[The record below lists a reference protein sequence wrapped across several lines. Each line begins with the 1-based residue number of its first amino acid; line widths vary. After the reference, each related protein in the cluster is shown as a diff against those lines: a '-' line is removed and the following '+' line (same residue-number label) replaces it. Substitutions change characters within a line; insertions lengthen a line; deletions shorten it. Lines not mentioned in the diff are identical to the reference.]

1 MKRRSRL
8 LALPIPWARLE
19 SLNAFNDLYL
29 GTHSSERL
37 AHISPASAG
46 QSVLSFGIQAESKA
60 LRLMQASRT
69 GDEGAPAGPQ
79 SLNAFNSL
87 SGIGLRS
94 LLLKS
99 RERRALPAS
108 WTFSESLNAFNDRYF
123 STKTSG
129 RSARRRQGY
138 TDQSEL
144 FLILQAERSAPE
156 LNHTGWIAE
165 ESTRIGSQSL
175 NAFNSPSG
183 SAACPLLPN
192 RREPQALP
200 VSGAFT
206 KSLNAFNDSHPSA
219 NSPENL
225 AHISPGPSV
234 LFLGTQPASPALR
247 LKQTNRTGNEDTRR
261 SSQSLNAFN
270 DLYPRA
276 ETREGLIHFS
286 ATSADLAARSPRA
299 QTLSLDL
306 EACLTEA
313 LRLAD
318 RQDIDG
324 TGQRHMCGLA
334 PALNAFN
341 ARAAAIAGEA
351 IPELRVSSAPAM
363 DLRLGGFA
371 RVQNRKSR
379 HGRSPNRLW
388 LPCVECIQR
397 SEVFCCS
404 ALFFV
409 RPLYP
414 NRGGSRMPD
423 PPQ

>member
-29 GTHSSERL
+29 NNHSSERL

-129 RSARRRQGY
+129 RSARRGQGY

-234 LFLGTQPASPALR
+234 LLLGTQPASPALR
-247 LKQTNRTGNEDTRR
+247 LKQANRTGDEDTRR
-261 SSQSLNAFN
+261 SSQALNAFN
-270 DLYPRA
+270 DLY
-276 ETREGLIHFS
+276 
-286 ATSADLAARSPRA
+286 PRA

-371 RVQNRKSR
+371 CVQNRKSR
-379 HGRSPNRLW
+379 HGRSPSRLW

>member
-29 GTHSSERL
+29 DTHSSERL

-129 RSARRRQGY
+129 RSARRGQGY

-247 LKQTNRTGNEDTRR
+247 LKQANRTGDEDTRR
-261 SSQSLNAFN
+261 SSQALNAFN
-270 DLYPRA
+270 DLY
-276 ETREGLIHFS
+276 
-286 ATSADLAARSPRA
+286 PRA

-351 IPELRVSSAPAM
+351 IPELRVSFAPAM

-371 RVQNRKSR
+371 CVQNRKSR
-379 HGRSPNRLW
+379 HGRSPSRLW

>member
-29 GTHSSERL
+29 DTHSSERL

-129 RSARRRQGY
+129 RSARRGQGY

-247 LKQTNRTGNEDTRR
+247 LKQANRTGDEDTRR
-261 SSQSLNAFN
+261 SSQALNAFN
-270 DLYPRA
+270 DLY
-276 ETREGLIHFS
+276 
-286 ATSADLAARSPRA
+286 PRA

-379 HGRSPNRLW
+379 HGRSPSRLW

>member
-29 GTHSSERL
+29 DTHSSERL

-129 RSARRRQGY
+129 RSARRGQGY

-247 LKQTNRTGNEDTRR
+247 LKQANRTGDEDTRR
-261 SSQSLNAFN
+261 SSQALNAFN
-270 DLYPRA
+270 DLY
-276 ETREGLIHFS
+276 
-286 ATSADLAARSPRA
+286 PRA

-371 RVQNRKSR
+371 CVQNRKSR
-379 HGRSPNRLW
+379 HGRSPSRLW